1 MFIHVVVFIR
11 GGGLVTVMPNSATG
25 WAIACQASLS
35 TGVYC
40 HFLLQGIFLTQRS
53 NPCLFHVLHWQ
64 ARFFITSTTW
74 KAHLKANKSLIS
86 FLVYFCS
93 CVFRIN
99 WTSYQLL
106 QESLAFSP
114 NMYKTLYRCLSC
126 WLCVPGW
133 VLLQDRNNTYAK
145 TMIVNQGL
153 FCPQRAVAMSKN
165 IYDCHN
171 L

>member
-1 MFIHVVVFIR
+1 MLSCVDCLGIH
-11 GGGLVTVMPNSATG
+11 GLYSLPGSSGHGILQARMLEWVAMPYSR
-25 WAIACQASLS
+25 
-35 TGVYC
+35 
-40 HFLLQGIFLTQRS
+40 GIFPTQRS
-53 NPCLFHVLHWQ
+53 NPCLLHWQ